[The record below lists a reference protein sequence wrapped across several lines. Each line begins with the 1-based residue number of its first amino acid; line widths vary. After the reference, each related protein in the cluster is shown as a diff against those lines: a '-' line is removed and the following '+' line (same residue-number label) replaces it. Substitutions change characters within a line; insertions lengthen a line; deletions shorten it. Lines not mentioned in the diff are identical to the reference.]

1 MPRPLPPTHFLSI
14 HLGSPQ
20 LARTLAA
27 FVADVTSPNGLALHP
42 AAIRPLGTMHLTL
55 GVMALPDDSSLDRAK
70 DLLRSIKL
78 KEQLREARGGGGGGE
93 VDAPLR
99 ITLRGLHALH
109 DPAKTTVVYAPPE
122 DDARGTL
129 YKFCSAVRG
138 VFEREGLVKEEKD
151 RPLLLHATVVN
162 TIYVP
167 GQRKGKGKEK
177 MTIDARSMVDGYD
190 GFVWLEGMEVDG
202 VRLCKMGAKEVGGE
216 EGQRYEV
223 VEEVRF

>member
-1 MPRPLPPTHFLSI
+1 MPRPPPLTHFLSI

-20 LARTLAA
+20 LARSLAA
-27 FVADVTSPNGLALHP
+27 FAADVTSPNGLALAP

-55 GVMALPDDSSLDRAK
+55 GVMSLPDDDAVNRAK
-70 DLLRSIKL
+70 ALLRSIKL
-78 KEQLREARGGGGGGE
+78 QDHLRTARASVE
-93 VDAPLR
+93 NDDEPLK

-122 DDARGTL
+122 DDAHGTL

-138 VFEREGLVKEEKD
+138 EFEQAGLVKEEKD

-167 GQRKGKGKEK
+167 GQRKGKGKETL
-177 MTIDARSMVDGYD
+177 TIDARGILDGYD
-190 GFVWLEGMEVDG
+190 GFTWLEGMEVDG

-223 VEEVRF
+223 EDEVKF